1 MARIKQLPEGSEAM
15 RIQVPAELAK
25 AISSLA
31 AAAGLSKAAFTRQV
45 LIAGLQPFA
54 LTDPGLAA
62 ALEPTTYSRR

>member
-1 MARIKQLPEGSEAM
+1 MARPKHLPESVDV
-15 RIQVPAELAK
+15 RTQVPVEMAN
-25 AISSLA
+25 AIASLA
-31 AAAGLSKAAFTRQV
+31 AAAGLSKSAFTRQV